1 MSDTTNKSSSMLLPL
16 SFGLL
21 GGALF
26 VLSLGHLPFKW
37 TFFILLAVMGV
48 GGLFLM
54 NILRFQTRQMMLM
67 MAVFLMPILYD
78 INFLYVDDPPFYVH
92 ANGFGVAITDVL
104 FGMLIIAW
112 ASESLFGR
120 NYGLPSDPVPTHWKF
135 AMTGLFLINFL
146 SALSTPEPFYA
157 FSMLWQQVKAY
168 FILVYLIKNV
178 KHFDTVKR
186 LGYVI
191 VGVLAVQA
199 IMVFEQK
206 FVGAIF
212 TESLLGQRTTWQNEG
227 GPLRF
232 SGSLGQPNSLAMFL
246 NQLMLIGIFVG
257 LAEKHLLRKLIILGF
272 VGMAIM
278 AEVFTASRGGWT
290 GLAISLVVCM
300 VMWRVRRGQGLV
312 TSISLVALLG
322 TLMFSLL
329 FAGSQDFRNRLTQ
342 DDRGTA
348 DVRAPLMDVAE
359 NMIADNP
366 LTGVG
371 LNHYTYYMADY
382 DRTFD
387 AITANFDAPVHNI
400 FMLIAGEIGIPGAMF
415 VVAMMLFTLY
425 RSYKLF
431 FRSEGTIS
439 AISLGAFGGL
449 LSFMIHSMVDPTSIY
464 SEYPFWVL
472 SGLVIAMDRIHR
484 RQQAALANSSTLSVE
499 TNPNTTA

>member
-1 MSDTTNKSSSMLLPL
+1 MPL
-16 SFGLL
+16 SFGLIS
-21 GGALF
+21 GALF
-26 VLSLGHLPFKW
+26 VFSLGHLPLKW
-37 TFFILLAVMGV
+37 TLFILLAVMGV
-48 GGLFLM
+48 GGMLFM
-54 NILRFQTRQMMLM
+54 NILRLPTRLMMLM

-78 INFLYVDDPPFYVH
+78 INFMYVDDPPFYVH
-92 ANGFGVAITDVL
+92 ANGFGIAITDVL
-104 FGMLIIAW
+104 FGMLIISW

-120 NYGLPSDPVPTHWKF
+120 NNGLPPDPVPANWKF
-135 AMTGLFLINFL
+135 AMAGLFLINFL

-168 FILVYLIKNV
+168 LILVYLIKNV
-178 KHFDTVKR
+178 KHFETVKR
-186 LGYVI
+186 LGYVM
-191 VGVLAVQA
+191 VSVLAVQA

-212 TESLLGQRTTWQNEG
+212 TDSLLGQRTTWQNVG
-227 GPLRF
+227 GPLRY
-232 SGSLGQPNSLAMFL
+232 SGSLGQPNALAMFM

-257 LAEKHLLRKLIILGF
+257 LAEKRLLRKLIILGF
-272 VGMAIM
+272 ISMALM
-278 AEVFTASRGGWT
+278 AEVFTASRGGWV
-290 GLAISLVVCM
+290 GLAIALVVCM
-300 VMWRVRRGQGLV
+300 VMWRVRKGQGLIS
-312 TSISLVALLG
+312 SISLVALLG

-329 FAGSQDFRNRLTQ
+329 FVGSQDFRNRLTQ

-371 LNHYTYYMADY
+371 LNHYTYYMAEY

-400 FMLIAGEIGIPGAMF
+400 FMLIAGEIGIPGVMF
-415 VVAMMLFTLY
+415 LVAMMLFTLH
-425 RSYKLF
+425 RSYRLF
-431 FRSEGTIS
+431 FKSEGTIS
-439 AISLGAFGGL
+439 AMSLGAFGGL
-449 LSFMIHSMVDPTSIY
+449 LSFIIHGMVDPTSIY

-484 RQQAALANSSTLSVE
+484 RQQSEFENNA
-499 TNPNTTA
+499 TNNVDTSLNTTA